1 MNRPLPESLEPAE
14 FVDSDH
20 PAVIEFARRS
30 TTSARS
36 DRERASALFA
46 AVRDGLRYDPYSLSP
61 ARASYR
67 ASAIL
72 EQDSAWCVPK
82 AVLLTAAAR
91 AVGIPALLGFSDVR
105 NHLTTPKLSAAMGT
119 DLFVYHGWTQ
129 MWIGGAWHKAS
140 PAFNSDLCRR
150 FGVEPLEF
158 DGTSDALLHAYDGAG
173 HRYMEYV
180 EERGTFA
187 DLPFDEVMAALRQ
200 TYGDL
205 LVPDVEDTA
214 FNK

>member
-1 MNRPLPESLEPAE
+1 MNGPSAESVQPAE

-20 PAVIEFARRS
+20 PAVIEFARRA
-30 TTSARS
+30 TMSART
-36 DRERASALFA
+36 DKERASALFA
-46 AVRDGLRYDPYSLSP
+46 EVRDSLRYDPYGLSP
-61 ARASYR
+61 ARTAYR

-72 EQDSAWCVPK
+72 TQESAWCVPK

-105 NHLTTPKLSAAMGT
+105 NHLTTPKLSEAMGT

-129 MWIGGAWHKAS
+129 MWIEGAWHKAS

-150 FGVEPLEF
+150 FGVDPLEF
-158 DGTSDALLHAYDGAG
+158 DGRSDALLHAYDGSG

-187 DLPFDEVMAALRQ
+187 DLPFEEVMGALRR

-205 LVPDVEDTA
+205 IGRDTDDTVFKA
-214 FNK
+214 